1 MDIGFGIFLWEN
13 EFCSNF
19 LGLGNVDIHAVTLK
33 QGDVFVRRK
42 SSIKQGLVLTG
53 ILIFSLVGLNARGS
67 AAATTPLFQ
76 EQAQEKGLFV
86 PGDIKTQIEFGYG
99 KKDLSAI
106 TIPGQDVGVRT
117 FFEKF
122 TEGVSW
128 DPKNKVAIVKNKGKK
143 LIIPFAGKVA
153 AQANQVV
160 LPDGWAYLKNGKA
173 FLKYPFFAYVF
184 DRYGE
189 YKSGSEET
197 QWQQRLG
204 FLNIQYIDTIGYSS
218 KDNIFH
224 TGVTIKEGSSA
235 SKD

>member
-1 MDIGFGIFLWEN
+1 MN
-13 EFCSNF
+13 
-19 LGLGNVDIHAVTLK
+19 
-33 QGDVFVRRK
+33 RK
-42 SSIKQGLVLTG
+42 SWIKRGFALTG
-53 ILIFSLVGLNARGS
+53 VLMVSLTDWNIS
-67 AAATTPLFQ
+67 AQAAESPVLFQ
-76 EQAQEKGLFV
+76 DQAQEQRFFV

-99 KKDLSAI
+99 KKDLGTI
-106 TIPGQDVGVRT
+106 TIPGQDVGVRA

-128 DPKNKVAIVKNKGKK
+128 DQKNKVAIVKNKGKT
-143 LIIPFAGKVA
+143 LIIPFSGKVA

-160 LPDGWAYLKNGKA
+160 LPDGWAYLKDGKA

-189 YKSGSEET
+189 YKSGSEEK

-204 FLNIQYIDTIGYSS
+204 FLNIEYIDTIGYSS

-224 TGVTIKEGSSA
+224 TGVTIKEGSLA